1 MVVVIFVIFAL
12 SLSNSWYVE
21 AGKKDSR
28 NIRSRESY
36 SKNTKSDT
44 EKFSD
49 KKSSS
54 GLKEE
59 MVFKVDHLNSFTYWS
74 KLFEQEI
81 PYEYTQRVVA
91 DIEKRAIPLDPNGR
105 KFEVDYSRLLMRN
118 TKEISFELTRLSK
131 SGIFGSQPTVHDTY
145 CHIAVGYCFVFPRAE
160 TQKEFMCNGVAL
172 RLEDG
177 AVIKWNLN
185 K

>member
-1 MVVVIFVIFAL
+1 MVIFIILAL
-12 SLSNSWYVE
+12 SLPNRWNVE

-28 NIRSRESY
+28 NVRSGESY
-36 SKNTKSDT
+36 SKSTKNDT

-49 KKSSS
+49 KKSSP

-59 MVFKVDHLNSFTYWS
+59 MVFEVAHLDSFSYWS

-81 PYEYTQRVVA
+81 PYGYTQRVVA
-91 DIEKRAIPLDPNGR
+91 NIEKRAIPLDPNGR
-105 KFEVDYSRLLMRN
+105 KFEVDYSKLLMRN
-118 TKEISFELTRLSK
+118 TREISSELTRLSK
-131 SGIFGSQPTVHDTY
+131 SGIFGSQPTIHDTY

-160 TQKEFMCNGVAL
+160 TQKEFMRNGVAL

-177 AVIKWNLN
+177 SVIEWNLDE
-185 K
+185 